1 MCGMEREVT
10 DNVARKRYE
19 LVVDGHVAFADYRID
34 GQRMLFPHTEVPPE
48 LEGKGVGTRLVKA
61 ALADARA
68 RGLEP
73 VGQCGFVAAVMRRE
87 ARRAIQPGSVVPG
100 GGQA

>member
-1 MCGMEREVT
+1 MDSEVT
-10 DNVARKRYE
+10 ENVALKRFE
-19 LVVDGHVAFADYRID
+19 LVVEGQVAFADYRID
-34 GQRMLFPHTEVPPE
+34 GGRMLFPHTEVPPA

-61 ALADARA
+61 ALAEARR

-87 ARRAIQPGSVVPG
+87 RRQG
-100 GGQA
+100 G